1 MARERVMPARADSYL
16 PAVDKDLTYVT
27 RVQDGD
33 TEAFEPLWRKYER
46 PLYQYFL
53 RRTHHRQEAEDL
65 ASETLVAAFQSL
77 PQFRGSGSNPEVRS
91 EANSFQSYLH
101 GIARHKY
108 SHWARRKRVRKEI
121 RASDVTPSEA
131 SEPDGNWVEAILET
145 GDQIEEMPMEA
156 ILKLEERET
165 ICYALASIDS
175 SVQFR
180 VMMMHYFAGMT
191 HQDIAALLTTRSETV
206 NSRLQD
212 GRKAFR
218 RHYQQYDIGHCD

>member
-1 MARERVMPARADSYL
+1 MARERVVPARADSYL
-16 PAVDKDLTYVT
+16 PVVDTDLTYVT

-77 PQFRGSGSNPEVRS
+77 PQFRGADTNPEVRCGTS
-91 EANSFQSYLH
+91 SFQSYLH
-101 GIARHKY
+101 AIARHKFAR
-108 SHWARRKRVRKEI
+108 WARRKRVRKEI
-121 RASDVTPSEA
+121 RVSDVMPSQDCEQ
-131 SEPDGNWVEAILET
+131 DVNWVEALCES
-145 GDQIEEMPMEA
+145 GDRFAEIPMEA
-156 ILKLEERET
+156 ILKSEERET
-165 ICYALASIDS
+165 VCYALASIDS

-180 VMMMHYFAGMT
+180 VLMMHYFAGMT
-191 HQDIAALLTTRSETV
+191 HQDIASLLSTRSETV

-218 RHYQQYDIGHCD
+218 RRYQQYETGCCD